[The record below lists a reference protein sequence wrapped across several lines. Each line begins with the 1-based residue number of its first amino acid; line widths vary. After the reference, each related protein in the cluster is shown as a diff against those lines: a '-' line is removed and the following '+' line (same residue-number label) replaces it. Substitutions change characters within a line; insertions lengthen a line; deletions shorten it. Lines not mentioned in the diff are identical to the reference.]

1 MSPLGLRQLFPLHF
15 YSNFSAHVVLGLENR
30 ANSRESRASVESVDF
45 ATMENNYG
53 IGVSNKFALFLDE
66 EGEEADVENLL
77 IINAKKVRLIPAK
90 ILTLIIFVQVHL
102 HDLNTNDDPITLCQT
117 LAADQLDQTLPS
129 DFTFFNMSAQL
140 SHESGYL
147 SETLPK
153 PGRGGKGPEGRGG
166 QDCCR
171 AGPGEEG
178 VYLEGAQRLDLW
190 QQGERPPRRQGWT
203 EEQRG

>member
-77 IINAKKVRLIPAK
+77 IINAKKA
-90 ILTLIIFVQVHL
+90 
-102 HDLNTNDDPITLCQT
+102 
-117 LAADQLDQTLPS
+117 
-129 DFTFFNMSAQL
+129 
-140 SHESGYL
+140 
-147 SETLPK
+147 
-153 PGRGGKGPEGRGG
+153 
-166 QDCCR
+166 
-171 AGPGEEG
+171 
-178 VYLEGAQRLDLW
+178 
-190 QQGERPPRRQGWT
+190 
-203 EEQRG
+203 